1 MSTRKI
7 HGFAAV
13 VFAERFGV
21 GVKRRASPISGE
33 KGEGWVDAEE
43 AMKIAEVDPH
53 MIELDVPALDSATMT
68 PTHAAIIDPS
78 LVPTL
83 PADNGRAVA
92 GLGVSEE
99 MAFAEALRVVEPEDA
114 TTIQLAPI
122 IHGTMRTFNRSSR
135 PEA

>member
-7 HGFAAV
+7 HGFDAIA
-13 VFAERFGV
+13 FAERFGID
-21 GVKRRASPISGE
+21 VKRRASPISGE
-33 KGEGWVDAEE
+33 KGDGWVCTEE
-43 AMKIAEVDPH
+43 AMRIAEVDPH
-53 MIELDVPALDSATMT
+53 MIELEVPALDSASMT

-114 TTIQLAPI
+114 PMLHFVPI
-122 IHGTMRTFNRSSR
+122 VHGTMRNFERHSR
-135 PEA
+135 HEP

>member
-7 HGFAAV
+7 HGFAAIA
-13 VFAERFGV
+13 FAERFGID
-21 GVKRRASPISGE
+21 VKRRASPISGE
-33 KGEGWVDAEE
+33 KGEGWVCTEE
-43 AMKIAEVDPH
+43 AMRIAEVDPH
-53 MIELDVPALDSATMT
+53 MIELEVPALDSATMT

-114 TTIQLAPI
+114 PMLHFVPI
-122 IHGTMRTFNRSSR
+122 VHGTMRTFERHSR
-135 PEA
+135 PEP

>member
-7 HGFAAV
+7 HGFDAIA
-13 VFAERFGV
+13 FAERFGID
-21 GVKRRASPISGE
+21 VKRRTSPISGE
-33 KGEGWVDAEE
+33 KGEGWVCTEE
-43 AMKIAEVDPH
+43 AMRIAEVDPH
-53 MIELDVPALDSATMT
+53 MIELEVPSLDSATMT

-114 TTIQLAPI
+114 PMLHFVPI
-122 IHGTMRTFNRSSR
+122 VHGTMRAFKRHSR
-135 PEA
+135 PEP